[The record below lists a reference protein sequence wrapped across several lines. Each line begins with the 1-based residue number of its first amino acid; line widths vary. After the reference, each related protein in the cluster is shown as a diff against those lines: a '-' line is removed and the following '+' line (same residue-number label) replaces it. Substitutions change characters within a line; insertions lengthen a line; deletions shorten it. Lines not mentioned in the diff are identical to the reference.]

1 MVEEEGAES
10 IRHVPLLH
18 HALDSPSA
26 FQPEG
31 LIAAVRSGR
40 GLPALPVPPVCIL
53 DFDGDLTDELA
64 AAGELRRCEHWP
76 CFHSML
82 WLWETGGS
90 TCGILAR
97 SIGGPYAVLIAEQL
111 SVCGARVILGLT
123 SAGRVRQNLP
133 LPSVVVA
140 EKGIRDEGTSY
151 HYLPPGKECCADRK
165 VVDALWAEVHAVGLP
180 AHRGTVWTTDAPY
193 RETAE
198 DLRRHAEEGALA
210 VEMQAASLFAFGA
223 ARRFPVGVV
232 AHVTNATDQEEGAF
246 EKGAPGMDRRLLEAI
261 ARAGYRWV
269 GTGS

>member
-1 MVEEEGAES
+1 MNQGPRNEIDEP
-10 IRHVPLLH
+10 VPLLR

-40 GLPALPVPPVCIL
+40 GLPALPVPPVCVL

-64 AAGELRRCEHWP
+64 ALGELRKCDHWP
-76 CFHSML
+76 CFHSTL
-82 WLWETGGS
+82 WLWETGGA

-111 SVCGARVILGLT
+111 AVCGARVILGLT
-123 SAGRVRQNLP
+123 SAGGVRPDILI
-133 LPSVVVA
+133 PSVVVA

-151 HYLPPGKECCADRK
+151 HYLPPGEECRAYQK
-165 VVDALWAEVHAVGLP
+165 VVDALWVEMHAVGLP
-180 AHRGTVWTTDAPY
+180 AYRGTVWTTDAPY

-198 DLRRHAEEGALA
+198 DLRWHAEAGALA
-210 VEMQAASLFAFGA
+210 GEMQAASLFAFGA

-232 AHVTNATDQEEGAF
+232 AHVTNATNQKNGAF
-246 EKGAPGMDRRLLEAI
+246 EKGAPGTERRLLEAI
-261 ARAGYRWV
+261 ARAGQRLV
-269 GTGS
+269 SASK